1 MDSSRV
7 RIVLQMADRT
17 RRASVTV
24 PRNMQ
29 VSEVIKASRGK
40 WRLSFGMDF
49 QIVNLSTNRQLSPLD
64 LLTADKVSNG
74 DVLMLQP
81 LPTHGV

>member
-1 MDSSRV
+1 MDNSRV
-7 RIVLQMADRT
+7 SIVLQTADRT
-17 RRASVTV
+17 RKASVTV
-24 PRNMQ
+24 PRSMQ

-49 QIVNLSTNRQLSPLD
+49 QIVNLSTNRQLSPHD
-64 LLTADKVSNG
+64 LLTADKVQNG